1 MKRGASLVL
10 ILVVAILC
18 MGMGGLGGQP
28 EGTIP
33 ETDVNIQA
41 EVKDRGG
48 VVTTLEKFSMAG
60 KTSLDAWRGQVVLLN
75 FWASWCE
82 PCRAEA
88 ALLESTWRREAGG
101 DIMFLGL
108 DYLDQEHAAL
118 EYLAEFDITY
128 PNGPDKQSA
137 AARTYGIK
145 GVPETFFIGPDGQI
159 VSQVIGPI
167 VSQADL
173 DRRLDEI
180 RP

>member
-60 KTSLDAWRGQVVLLN
+60 KTSLDAWRGQGKLTIPFNNIDRVIFGDNKLKTGETMMLSVRSRTQFYGSTGFGAFQIKSKDLALIN
-75 FWASWCE
+75 F
-82 PCRAEA
+82 P
-88 ALLESTWRREAGG
+88 
-101 DIMFLGL
+101 
-108 DYLDQEHAAL
+108 
-118 EYLAEFDITY
+118 
-128 PNGPDKQSA
+128 
-137 AARTYGIK
+137 
-145 GVPETFFIGPDGQI
+145 
-159 VSQVIGPI
+159 
-167 VSQADL
+167 
-173 DRRLDEI
+173 
-180 RP
+180 

>member
-60 KTSLDAWRGQVVLLN
+60 KTSLDAWRGQGKLTIPFNNIDRVIFGDNKGDAVMVDVKLKTGETMMLSVRSRTQFYGSTGFGAFQIKSKDLALIN
-75 FWASWCE
+75 F
-82 PCRAEA
+82 P
-88 ALLESTWRREAGG
+88 
-101 DIMFLGL
+101 
-108 DYLDQEHAAL
+108 
-118 EYLAEFDITY
+118 
-128 PNGPDKQSA
+128 
-137 AARTYGIK
+137 
-145 GVPETFFIGPDGQI
+145 
-159 VSQVIGPI
+159 
-167 VSQADL
+167 
-173 DRRLDEI
+173 
-180 RP
+180 